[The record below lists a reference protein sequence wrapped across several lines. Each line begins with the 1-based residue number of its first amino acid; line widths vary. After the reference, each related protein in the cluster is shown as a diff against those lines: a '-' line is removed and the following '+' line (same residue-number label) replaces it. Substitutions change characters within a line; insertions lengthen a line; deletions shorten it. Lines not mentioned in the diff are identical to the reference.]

1 MSTKEKKEKT
11 KTKTSLALQPHKP
24 KKKKM
29 IWPSSVQWCVRWH
42 FKYWRLI
49 FCASIAQVKSVR
61 EVKMLTRRYSIDRMI
76 SFHASETERRAQV
89 ASTKSRRIYKS
100 NLSKL
105 EINRKKK
112 RDRNW
117 RRRRWDN
124 SEEAKSNWN
133 QWKEL
138 NENEKKERAA
148 SERRASDHRAS
159 LPTNHLFRFHLA
171 FCISILLCFVR
182 IAWILHEF
190 WSRNNRTPFVGVAW
204 TKQITDTNRARKV
217 HAASDVLR
225 VPGAMR
231 I

>member
-42 FKYWRLI
+42 FKYWRLL

-105 EINRKKK
+105 EINRKKNEIVIGGGGDEIIPK
-112 RDRNW
+112 RQNQIEISEKNW
-117 RRRRWDN
+117 TRMKKKN
-124 SEEAKSNWN
+124 
-133 QWKEL
+133 EL
-138 NENEKKERAA
+138 RASAERAITEHRCQRIIYFDFIWPFA
-148 SERRASDHRAS
+148 LAFYFVSYGSHEFCMSSGRATIERR
-159 LPTNHLFRFHLA
+159 LLA
-171 FCISILLCFVR
+171 LR
-182 IAWILHEF
+182 E
-190 WSRNNRTPFVGVAW
+190 RN
-204 TKQITDTNRARKV
+204 K
-217 HAASDVLR
+217 
-225 VPGAMR
+225 
-231 I
+231 